1 MLSEIEL
8 TTRPTETTSSTNF
21 SYSTDSLSSTCSSLH
36 FFPVRSKF
44 YPIKKSMALAKKVG
58 NFIDDIIDKEYLK
71 HSTDVVLQT
80 DFCERDEG
88 SSGSTVSFVFNLI
101 DLMNDDTVIEPI
113 LIDMLIYLERYLRAQ
128 KDWLH
133 GLNMKRLVLC
143 AASFALDM
151 LEDTRFDNTPL
162 LKLGG
167 MSLRCLS
174 DLELKFSE
182 GFDWCAYIDEQT
194 HQEACKAL
202 DAFQSK
208 PCVADED
215 DGLRGLAFLG

>member
-8 TTRPTETTSSTNF
+8 TTRQTETTSSTA
-21 SYSTDSLSSTCSSLH
+21 STNSLSSTCSSLQ

-58 NFIDDIIDKEYLK
+58 DFLDDIMDKKYFEHYM
-71 HSTDVVLQT
+71 DDVLQT
-80 DFCERDEG
+80 DFCEIDDG
-88 SSGSTVSFVFNLI
+88 SSVSMVSFIFNLI
-101 DLMNDDTVIEPI
+101 NLMNDDYVIEPI
-113 LIDMLIYLERYLRAQ
+113 LIDMLIYLERYLQAQ

-151 LEDTRFDNTPL
+151 LEDTRFDNTSL

-174 DLELKFSE
+174 DLELTFSE
-182 GFDWCAYIDEQT
+182 GIDWSAYIDEQT
-194 HQEACKAL
+194 HQKACKAL
-202 DAFQSK
+202 EAFQSK
-208 PCVADED
+208 PCVADEED
-215 DGLRGLAFLG
+215 ELRGLAFLG